1 MYKMHGISKRLA
13 AILLAMF
20 LLTIFAACG
29 GEEPNPTEAPTETP
43 TTDGTEPGPDETP
56 SGDEDVIKETTIK
69 PSKGLA
75 YANTAYGTTCYLQ
88 GLGTC
93 TDTKV
98 VIPAT
103 NEDGNTVIGINA
115 GAFSGAAAA
124 KITEINIPDTV
135 KKIASDTFDACTGL
149 KTVRYFGSESF
160 WNEMMASGGA
170 NALPAGV
177 EVIFSEYCDLTI
189 EYLYLDQTTAATKKV
204 ITYINND
211 EYTVKLPNIKGY
223 RADAE
228 NAKGVITEDTTV
240 TVTYT
245 RITAQGT
252 CGEDLTWVLYE
263 DGEMRISGTGVMND
277 FVAGTAPWTPFVD
290 KISLVTFADTVEGVG
305 AYAFADCT
313 SIERIELPTGL
324 KAVGANAFRGWTEK
338 QTVLFRGGVDI
349 LVLADA
355 VWQGGANAQISFLH
369 GTYEQDADLENGME
383 PIEWTLVEQD
393 RGSYLLTTVYALEM
407 MPYHDSPVSVTW
419 EKSSLR
425 KWIKDTFI
433 STAFSAEEKAVHTF
447 MKKGIGTSDDTVFI
461 LGAADLAELFEEEY
475 LRIKQATAAANPS
488 EVENEDGTTSI
499 VPTEEAIYWWLR
511 DQGNLGELA
520 QNVSPEGVVNT
531 AGALVTAENRGVL
544 LAVWVE
550 PTAPDAE

>member
-13 AILLAMF
+13 AILLALF

-29 GEEPNPTEAPTETP
+29 SEDPKPTEAPTETP
-43 TTDGTEPGPDETP
+43 TAGGTEQGTDEAP
-56 SGDEDVIKETTIK
+56 GDENVDKETTIK
-69 PSKGLA
+69 NSTGLA

-98 VIPAT
+98 VIPAI
-103 NEDGNTVIGINA
+103 NEAGNTVIGINA
-115 GAFSGAAAA
+115 EAFSGAEAA

-135 KKIASDTFDACTGL
+135 KTIAADTFDGCTGL
-149 KTVRYFGSESF
+149 KTIRYFGSEGF
-160 WNEMMASGGA
+160 WNEMMASGGVD
-170 NALPAGV
+170 ALPADV
-177 EVIFSEYCDLTI
+177 EVIFSKYCDLTI
-189 EYLYLDQTTAATKKV
+189 EYLFIDKTPAASKKV
-204 ITYINND
+204 ITYISND
-211 EYTVKLPNIKGY
+211 EYTVQLPSIKGY

-228 NAKGVITEDTTV
+228 NATGVIAEDMTV
-240 TVTYT
+240 TVIYT
-245 RITAQGT
+245 RILAEGT
-252 CGEDLTWVLYE
+252 CGEKLTWVLYE
-263 DGEMRISGTGVMND
+263 DGEMRISGTGVMSD

-313 SIERIELPTGL
+313 SIDRIELPAGL

-369 GTYEQDADLENGME
+369 GKYEQDADLENGME

-425 KWIKDTFI
+425 KWIKDSFI

-447 MKKGIGTSDDTVFI
+447 MKKGIGTQDDTVFV
-461 LGAADLAELFEEEY
+461 LGASDLAELFEEEY
-475 LRIKQATAAANPS
+475 LRIRQATAAANPT

-499 VPTEEAIYWWLR
+499 VPTDEAIYWWLR
-511 DQGNLGELA
+511 DQGDLGELA